1 LNGSDKLGNEDTK
14 LPSVSFEDILI
25 ATNNPSDYNLL
36 GQGGFKKAY
45 KVIKYF

>member
-1 LNGSDKLGNEDTK
+1 MVLTNFTE

-25 ATNNPSDYNLL
+25 PTNNPSDYN